1 MKSLRSLWRNGDT
14 TIGAWLSIPSAVSAE
29 VAALEA
35 FDFVCADLQH
45 GAIGYDA
52 SVSMFQA
59 IELGGSIPIARV
71 PWNEPG
77 AIGRVLDAGAVGVI
91 VPMVNTAAAA
101 AAVVAACR
109 YAPAGAR
116 SYGPTMTGLRRPDY
130 VAWAAEHIAVIP
142 MIETAE
148 AVSNIDAILAVP
160 GIDAVYVGPADLSL
174 TLGLPPRNNDG
185 VAEFDDALERVVS
198 ACRRAG
204 VVAGAH
210 CVGGVAPVRHAQ
222 GFRLLTVANDL
233 ASMRQGLAAESSM
246 ARASIQG
253 LPK

>member
-1 MKSLRSLWRNGDT
+1 MKSLRSLWLDGQP
-14 TIGAWLSIPSAVSAE
+14 TIGAWLSIPSSVSAE
-29 VAALEA
+29 ATAGEA
-35 FDFVCADLQH
+35 FDYVCVDLQH

-59 IELGGSIPIARV
+59 IELGGSIPVARV

-77 AIGRVLDAGAVGVI
+77 AIGRVLDAGASGVI
-91 VPMVNTAAAA
+91 VPMVNTAAQA

-109 YAPAGAR
+109 YAPMGSR

-130 VAWAAEHIAVIP
+130 VAWAGEHIAVIP

-148 AVSNIDAILAVP
+148 AVANIDEILAVP

-174 TLGLPPRNNDG
+174 TLGLPPGNNDG
-185 VAEFDDALERVVS
+185 VAEFDAALERVVT
-198 ACRRAG
+198 ACQRAR

-210 CVGGVAPVRHAQ
+210 CVGGVAPKRFAQ

-233 ASMRQGLAAESSM
+233 GSMRQGLAAEASM
-246 ARASIQG
+246 ARTAIER
-253 LPK
+253 P